1 MVEETLWHLVNNGG
15 GRILL
20 GLVSHLGFGI
30 IWSPV
35 VFGQTLP
42 KSNLLLRFSHFV
54 SLSGWI
60 LKDEGLLWGVGSVL
74 VTFEFTREEGGGV
87 FGSKGLGNRSNRD
100 PGYDTKEHTKDTRYP
115 DSTSRRYIHT
125 AHPNVTSKRHIQH
138 TQKAHPYSTL
148 PRHIHTAHTDSTHRQ
163 YIHAAH
169 PCSTPVRHAHTA
181 HCED

>member
-1 MVEETLWHLVNNGG
+1 LWHLVNNGG

-20 GLVSHLGFGI
+20 GLVPHLGFGI

-35 VFGQTLP
+35 VFGQTLS

-125 AHPNVTSKRHIQH
+125 AHPNVT
-138 TQKAHPYSTL
+138 L